1 MGNRP
6 FYIYKVT
13 NKISVSY
20 NELFQPKSFVQLE
33 RISQFL
39 EIKTFARVIS
49 QSVFIS
55 FFLKYRYFRFVL
67 YYKFRNDMKCIK
79 AGISSHLINQS
90 HVVAHAYA

>member
-1 MGNRP
+1 MVNRP

-39 EIKTFARVIS
+39 EIKTFAKGIS

-55 FFLKYRYFRFVL
+55 FFLKYTVICAFVL
-67 YYKFRNDMKCIK
+67 YYDSGMT
-79 AGISSHLINQS
+79 
-90 HVVAHAYA
+90 